1 MRSTDDLKNFLGEH
15 YNKESENPYWTQV
28 ETLQKLKV
36 FGAGLFVKSFTTEKI
51 IDPTLGAH
59 MLLRQFL
66 SELDAII
73 ILLEQGATEQCNIH
87 LRTMLELALQVEYMT
102 ENSNN
107 ERGLHYNLMF
117 KLRQFGFYGSLVA
130 GSEKRRK
137 LANDISKDRFNYLF
151 SLPEWDQ
158 DLRGKMDD
166 LESFLFTEPLKEHYE
181 YYRKLEQRQRP
192 RYWYSFYGGPKN
204 LEQLAHNLGYP
215 AIYNIIYR
223 DLSGLAHGE
232 MAIPGKIKFQGESK
246 KAEVNCLREY
256 DNNDCVNICNYS
268 IIFCQICFHAF
279 IPNIIPEE
287 NEKLKSWEFN
297 KNKFPASI

>member
-166 LESFLFTEPLKEHYE
+166 LESFLFK
-181 YYRKLEQRQRP
+181 
-192 RYWYSFYGGPKN
+192 
-204 LEQLAHNLGYP
+204 
-215 AIYNIIYR
+215 
-223 DLSGLAHGE
+223 
-232 MAIPGKIKFQGESK
+232 
-246 KAEVNCLREY
+246 
-256 DNNDCVNICNYS
+256 
-268 IIFCQICFHAF
+268 
-279 IPNIIPEE
+279 
-287 NEKLKSWEFN
+287 
-297 KNKFPASI
+297 

>member
-1 MRSTDDLKNFLGEH
+1 MMRSTDDLKNFLGEH

-73 ILLEQGATEQCNIH
+73 ILLEQGATEQCSIH

-130 GSEKRRK
+130 GSEK
-137 LANDISKDRFNYLF
+137 
-151 SLPEWDQ
+151 
-158 DLRGKMDD
+158 
-166 LESFLFTEPLKEHYE
+166 
-181 YYRKLEQRQRP
+181 
-192 RYWYSFYGGPKN
+192 
-204 LEQLAHNLGYP
+204 
-215 AIYNIIYR
+215 
-223 DLSGLAHGE
+223 
-232 MAIPGKIKFQGESK
+232 GESW
-246 KAEVNCLREY
+246 LTIFPRT
-256 DNNDCVNICNYS
+256 DS
-268 IIFCQICFHAF
+268 IICLVY
-279 IPNIIPEE
+279 PNGIRTSEE
-287 NEKLKSWEFN
+287 RWMIWNHFYLLN
-297 KNKFPASI
+297 H

>member
-1 MRSTDDLKNFLGEH
+1 MNDLKNFLGEH
-15 YNKESENPYWTQV
+15 YDKYSENPYWTQV
-28 ETLQKLKV
+28 ETIQKLKV
-36 FGAGLFVKSFTTEKI
+36 FGADLFVKSFSTEKI

-66 SELDAII
+66 SELDAIR

-87 LRTMLELALQVEYMT
+87 LRTMFELALQIEYIT
-102 ENSNN
+102 ENSNK

-117 KLRQFGFYGSLVA
+117 KLRQFGYYGSLVA

-137 LANDISKDRFNYLF
+137 LANDISKDKFNYLF
-151 SLPEWDQ
+151 SLPQWGQHLKGE
-158 DLRGKMDD
+158 MED
-166 LESFLFTEPLKEHYE
+166 LEAFLSSEPLKKHYE
-181 YYRKLEQRQRP
+181 YYSKLEQRRRP
-192 RYWYSFYGGPKN
+192 KYWYSFYNGPKN
-204 LEQLAHNLGYP
+204 LDQLAHYLGYP
-215 AIYNIIYR
+215 SIYNIIYR

-232 MAIPGKIKFQGESK
+232 MAVLGKIQLQHETK

-256 DNNDCVNICNYS
+256 DINECVKICSYS

-287 NEKLKSWEFN
+287 NEILKSWEFN
-297 KNKFPASI
+297 KDKFQASI